1 MNNGVKGVFFHE
13 SSFEISPLFPQ
24 RNRVLYRNRSS
35 NFILHSIHNYL
46 STVFDQGSL
55 DVRST
60 NRIGNC
66 ENCDTN
72 GPRQENPLSEGRAI
86 MKIKSPG
93 ITKSASPISK
103 DFPVFHARLFDRLL
117 FIVNKYA
124 TKKLFIPLERR

>member
-35 NFILHSIHNYL
+35 NFILHSIQNSQFSIKGVS
-46 STVFDQGSL
+46 STSL

-72 GPRQENPLSEGRAI
+72 GPRQENPLSDLRGARNNENKIPGNYQERISNIEGFSRI
-86 MKIKSPG
+86 PRP
-93 ITKSASPISK
+93 TLRPIIIYS
-103 DFPVFHARLFDRLL
+103 
-117 FIVNKYA
+117 
-124 TKKLFIPLERR
+124 